1 MSGFARKV
9 KRQNI
14 VKETGEEKRSKEQ
27 VASDL
32 RLAEEGLTSS
42 IEGLKKTLTETDTEK
57 LLAGVASG
65 DRAMA
70 EYSAGAGGYGAATN
84 IGTSAQ
90 LASNAV
96 ASMTGVKDESTKL
109 QTGRLGA
116 LGELLSREAQISS
129 KAGVA
134 SAKQEASQDITK
146 FLSGE
151 QEKSAR
157 RGAIE
162 GTLSS
167 FVSGALRQ
175 GGQNIADTG
184 SFTQKGPY
192 TVAAGET
199 KLAGDGTLLQ
209 GGDYYTVGILG
220 NINPYTNVRAPKV
233 PQVPQVAQMTEGTVT
248 GQTTKKQIDPYSI
261 GNLS

>member
-1 MSGFARKV
+1 MSGWSRKV

-32 RLAEEGLTSS
+32 RLAQEGLASS
-42 IEGLKKTLTETDTEK
+42 VEGLKKTLTETDIEK
-57 LLAGVASG
+57 LLAGISSG
-65 DRAMA
+65 DRAIA
-70 EYSAGAGGYGAATN
+70 EYSAGAGGYDAATN

-96 ASMTGVKDESTKL
+96 ASMTGAKDESTKL

-116 LGELLSREAQISS
+116 LGELLSRETQISS

-134 SAKQEASQDITK
+134 SAKEQASQDITK

-157 RGAIE
+157 RGAIT

-167 FVSGALRQ
+167 FVNSALRQ
-175 GGQNIADTG
+175 GAQNIADTG
-184 SFTQKGPY
+184 SFTQRGPY
-192 TVAAGET
+192 AVGAGET
-199 KLAGDGTLLQ
+199 RVASDGTTLQ
-209 GGDYYTVGILG
+209 GGDYYTVGVLG
-220 NINPYTNVRAPKV
+220 NINPYTNVRP
-233 PQVPQVAQMTEGTVT
+233 PQVTEGTTT
-248 GQTTKKQIDPYSI
+248 GQTTKKQLDPFNI
-261 GNLS
+261 GSLT